1 MLTTAVEFEQR
12 NKKVNRQMRRKNHL
26 LKPDNVDIKLP
37 PLPPGLIPSP
47 QGNKEQRF
55 VISDDHHGNVDSSN
69 NDSTEETIII
79 TVTAPQ

>member
-1 MLTTAVEFEQR
+1 MLTTAVEFEQKS
-12 NKKVNRQMRRKNHL
+12 KKVNRQAKKKKQL
-26 LKPDNVDIKLP
+26 LMPDNVGISLP

-47 QGNKEQRF
+47 QGQKEQRL
-55 VISDDHHGNVDSSN
+55 VIGDDQNRNIDSSN